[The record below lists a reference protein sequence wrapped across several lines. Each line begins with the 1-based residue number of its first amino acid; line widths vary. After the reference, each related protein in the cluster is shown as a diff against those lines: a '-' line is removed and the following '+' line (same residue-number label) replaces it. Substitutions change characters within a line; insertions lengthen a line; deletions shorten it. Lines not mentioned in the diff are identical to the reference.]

1 MPVSSDQVLAEL
13 HDKGRAEVDVGA
25 EGIYNEYLTLQELRK
40 VKKMTQMELSRRL
53 NKKRKTL
60 HCADGK
66 AQRSTAV
73 HSAPIC

>member
-13 HDKGRAEVDVGA
+13 HDKGRAEVEAGA

-40 VKKMTQMELSRRL
+40 VKKMTQMELFRRL
-53 NKKRKTL
+53 NKKQKIL

-73 HSAPIC
+73 HSTPIC